1 MKAVMVGPFGL
12 TPHGTMSR
20 RALPLAKALVARGH
34 HVEVVL
40 PPWSCPEDSDRAWNE
55 DGVSVCNIAL
65 PPSIPVL
72 RDVLIVWRL
81 VRRALASHPQVLYFF
96 KPKGYSG
103 LAALLVWYLAR
114 LRLLKA
120 RVVLDSDDREGRG
133 GWNDVGDYSW
143 LEKRFFSW
151 QEGWGMTHC
160 HALTLASRTLEGLAL
175 ELRAGVEGVF
185 YVPNGASCEDG
196 PAGPRAGTRV
206 RAQGGLGGD
215 PVVLLYTRFF
225 EFEPSM
231 VMSILAQ
238 VMRDMPSTRLLVVGR
253 GLFGEEE
260 RFLASAREAGLAS
273 NVTYT
278 GWRQR
283 DELGGYFAASDL
295 AFFPLEDTLL
305 NRARCP
311 AKLVDLMAAGLPV
324 VADDVGQARQYIEHL
339 SSGYLVPPGD
349 THAFATS
356 ALRLLKDGE
365 LRSRLGLHARQRV
378 TEEFAWHKLAI
389 VVERAYSG

>member
-12 TPHGTMSR
+12 GPNGTMSR

-40 PPWSCPEDSDRAWNE
+40 PPWSCPEDSGRAWHE
-55 DGVSVCNIAL
+55 DGVDVCNIAL
-65 PPSIPVL
+65 PRPVPVL
-72 RDVLIVWRL
+72 RDALIVWRL
-81 VRRALASHPQVLYFF
+81 VRRALACHSQVLHFF
-96 KPKGYSG
+96 KPKGYAG

-114 LRLLKA
+114 LRLVRV
-120 RVVLDSDDREGRG
+120 RVVRDSDDREGRG
-133 GWNDVGDYSW
+133 GWNDIGPYSW
-143 LEKRFFSW
+143 LEKHLFAW

-196 PAGPRAGTRV
+196 SADPRAGTRV
-206 RAQGGLGGD
+206 RAQWGLGGD

-225 EFEPSM
+225 ESEPSR

-238 VMRDMPSTRLLVVGR
+238 VMREMPSTRLLVVGR
-253 GLFGEEE
+253 GLCGEEE
-260 RFLASAREAGLAS
+260 RFLALAREAGLAS

-283 DELGGYFAASDL
+283 DELAGYFAASDL
-295 AFFPLEDTLL
+295 AIFPLEDTLL

-349 THAFATS
+349 THAFATGV
-356 ALRLLKDGE
+356 LRLLRDGE
-365 LRSRLGLHARQRV
+365 LRSRLGWHARQRV
-378 TEEFAWHKLAI
+378 TEHFAWHKLAA